1 MIKPISFC
9 INTAKNEKEY
19 VRLLLKSLE
28 DHTEIEQH
36 EVVIFV
42 DSDNQG
48 TYEMLLDYKEKL
60 PNLKVCKN
68 PTPYPVWSQH
78 NVTLLFNAASNDI
91 LCYLQSDMVVGKDF
105 DKHIIENL
113 KTKETVLCCARIEPP
128 LHPAS
133 PEKIVKD
140 FGTTPEDFPY
150 EEFNKFVDELQ
161 KENRPNIWGHF
172 APFVIYKDTW
182 FDKLGGFDVE
192 FRSSR
197 EDSDLIIRMGLCEL
211 DLVQSWNACV
221 YHFTCVSSRGK
232 NWFTSEKEAMKKAEL
247 QNHADHQEM
256 KKFIRKWGFFGHH
269 AQPVY
274 DITFDVE
281 IDRFVDFN
289 FLKWIEPNCKRIYLS
304 DKNVAE
310 QLKSQLQF
318 ETSYYN
324 NLRWGYPTEY
334 WDKVKHLYNVTDF
347 SNRILNKDDKETRL
361 GDVIVSFKYS
371 EIVDNFNEEVRSVI
385 ENIHTVVDQN
395 QIGTFGYGPFTIE
408 ILKKNNL
415 MDSYRK
421 ESTMQPL
428 LDSQEFIFI

>member
-28 DHTEIEQH
+28 DHTEIQQH

-48 TYEMLLDYKEKL
+48 TYEMLIEYKKRL

-68 PTPYPVWSQH
+68 PTTYPVWSQH

-150 EEFNKFVDELQ
+150 EDFNKFVDELQ

-172 APFVIYKDTW
+172 APFVVHKDTW
-182 FDKLGGFDVE
+182 FDRLGGFDVE

-211 DLVQSWNACV
+211 NLVQSWNACV

-232 NWFTSEKEAMKKAEL
+232 NWFTSEKEAVKKAEL

-274 DITFDVE
+274 DVTFDID

-289 FLKWIEPNCKRIYLS
+289 FLKWLEPHCKRLYLS
-304 DKNVAE
+304 DENVAE
-310 QLKSQLQF
+310 QLRSQLQF

-334 WDKVKHLYNVTDF
+334 WDKIKHLYNVTEF
-347 SNRILNKDDKETRL
+347 SNRILTGKDKERL
-361 GDVIVSFKYS
+361 GDIKISFKYS
-371 EIVDNFNEEVRSVI
+371 EVVDGFNEEVRSVI

-395 QIGTFGYGPFTIE
+395 EIGIFNYGPLTIE
-408 ILKKNNL
+408 ILEKNNL
-415 MDSYRK
+415 MNNYRK
-421 ESTMQPL
+421 ENTMQPL
-428 LDSQEFIFI
+428 LDYQEFNFI